1 MYQPRSKFAVL
12 SEFATP
18 EVQAPVALIAIVFF
32 RPAPIAALVPAT
44 VGTEV
49 PPV

>member
-1 MYQPRSKFAVL
+1 MYQPRSKFVVL

-18 EVQAPVALIAIVFF
+18 DVQASLIAIVFF